1 MRNKEHYTLATAE
14 PLPLDHSAQQDTN
27 ESNNNNRKRKR
38 AEEVLQEEMS
48 QKANALRTGARSVP
62 GVPIIYVKRSVMI
75 LEPLSLSSERVRLGV
90 EKSKFKT
97 GVEAALSVVSG
108 MKRKRGEDQE
118 EEDEDHVG
126 KNRGSKKAKAPN
138 PLSVK
143 KAKKR
148 EKQRPEDQGRKQGR
162 EGAVSHENAGD
173 EETMSNAKTKR
184 KRRHKSAKT
193 GDADADAPAPSIDI
207 ED

>member
-1 MRNKEHYTLATAE
+1 MRNKEHYILATAE
-14 PLPLDHSAQQDTN
+14 PLPLDHGAQHDAN
-27 ESNNNNRKRKR
+27 ESNNNPRKRKR
-38 AEEVLQEEMS
+38 AEEALQEEMN

-90 EKSKFKT
+90 EKSKFKM

-108 MKRKRGEDQE
+108 LKRKRGEGQDE
-118 EEDEDHVG
+118 EDHVV
-126 KNRGSKKAKAPN
+126 KDRGPKKAKAPN
-138 PLSVK
+138 PLSMK
-143 KAKKR
+143 KPKSR
-148 EKQRPEDQGRKQGR
+148 EKQRLEDQGRKEHRG
-162 EGAVSHENAGD
+162 GAGSAHENAGD
-173 EETMSNAKTKR
+173 GETTSNVKTKR

-193 GDADADAPAPSIDI
+193 GDADADAPAASVDF